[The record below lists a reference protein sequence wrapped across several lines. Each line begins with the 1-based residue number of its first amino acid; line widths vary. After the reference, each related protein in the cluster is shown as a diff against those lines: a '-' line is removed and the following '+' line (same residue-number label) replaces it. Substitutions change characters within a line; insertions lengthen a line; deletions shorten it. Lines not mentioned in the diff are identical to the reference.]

1 MHTFIANG
9 KMNRSFNEDRQLAQ
23 TYRDQST
30 ALQTERSAF
39 IICPSLDAFASC
51 TGIVPNSPIKIG
63 AQTVYRYDL

>member
-23 TYRDQST
+23 TYRDQSS
-30 ALQTERSAF
+30 ALQAERSEV
-39 IICPSLDAFASC
+39 IICPSFDALASC
-51 TGIVPNSPIKIG
+51 TGTVANSPIKIG